1 MLGRHEEVV
10 ERGGKT
16 MRVEFELDG
25 TTGEISEVMAW
36 VIGEDGWRDVI
47 ELPLELIGSI
57 GVQFQNMAW
66 KAKAE

>member
-1 MLGRHEEVV
+1 
-10 ERGGKT
+10 